1 MFCLIWQIYF
11 LASSFKELHSTLVS
25 RWVTQ
30 GSFFSLQRHVG
41 VSFGLCS
48 WRLLLEVQIIIM
60 CACFEVL
67 MIIDHKV
74 TFNVGGGLICLRIF
88 IVEKMT
94 ICGNEDLNM
103 QYVYKYLENT
113 KNIENNTQFCVRICL
128 KIEYYET
135 VCP

>member
-1 MFCLIWQIYF
+1 M
-11 LASSFKELHSTLVS
+11 
-25 RWVTQ
+25 
-30 GSFFSLQRHVG
+30 G